1 MYKRAI
7 NFMVLLVLFLFS
19 SNTNAQQPSNL
30 KINGMIQLW
39 GLHSNE
45 TNTNST
51 FLLKRSELK
60 LSGSII
66 SDEVSFVFM
75 LDPASVPR
83 HLIQDLII
91 FYQVHPQARIAVGQM
106 HYPLTMEGLQG
117 SADLDFIDRAIIAGR
132 EYGDRRDI
140 GVCVSGSGT
149 VAEYALG
156 MFGGAGTN
164 ITDTNNSKD
173 FAGRVVF
180 NVAKN
185 IHVGASG
192 YYGPKNQLATDL
204 STVKRNRAGFEF
216 AYLGNHFSIKSE
228 FMQGSE
234 GSINNRG
241 YYGTVTYTRNSKV
254 QFGARFEGWDG
265 NLDLSDNGEYM
276 TTLGVNYK
284 LKGNAAKIMVNYLIR
299 AEQGPS
305 ISNNAFLTQFQV
317 EF

>member
-1 MYKRAI
+1 MYKHAI
-7 NFMVLLVLFLFS
+7 NLMVLLVVFLFS
-19 SNTNAQQPSNL
+19 SNANAQESSNIKL
-30 KINGMIQLW
+30 NGMIQLW
-39 GLHSNE
+39 GMHSNE
-45 TNTNST
+45 ASINST
-51 FLLKRSELK
+51 FLLKRSEFK

-66 SDEVSFVFM
+66 DEKVSYAFM

-91 FYQVHPQARIAVGQM
+91 FYQVHPQASIAVGQM

-132 EYGDRRDI
+132 EFGDRRDI
-140 GVCVSGSGT
+140 GVRLSGNSNM
-149 VAEYALG
+149 VEYTIG
-156 MFGGAGTN
+156 VFGGAGTN

-180 NVAKN
+180 NVAGN
-185 IHVGASG
+185 IHLGASG
-192 YYGPKNQLATDL
+192 YYGPKNQLAGDI
-204 STVKRNRAGFEF
+204 STVKRNRGGFEF

-265 NLDLSDNGEYM
+265 NLDLSDNGEYI
-276 TTLGVNYK
+276 TTLGVSYK
-284 LKGNAAKIMVNYLIR
+284 LKGNAAKIMANYLIR

-305 ISNNAFLTQFQV
+305 ISNNVILAQFQV
-317 EF
+317 AF

>member
-1 MYKRAI
+1 MYKHAI
-7 NFMVLLVLFLFS
+7 NLMVLLVVFLFS
-19 SNTNAQQPSNL
+19 ANVNAQESSNIKL
-30 KINGMIQLW
+30 NGMIQLW
-39 GLHSNE
+39 GMHSNE
-45 TNTNST
+45 ANINST
-51 FLLKRSELK
+51 FLLKRSEFK

-66 SDEVSFVFM
+66 DDKVSYAFM

-91 FYQVHPQARIAVGQM
+91 FYQVHPQASIAVGQM

-192 YYGPKNQLATDL
+192 YYGPKNQLAGDI

>member
-1 MYKRAI
+1 MYKYAKI
-7 NFMVLLVLFLFS
+7 SMVLFVLFLFS
-19 SNTNAQQPSNL
+19 SKTNAQEPSNL

-39 GLHSNE
+39 GMQSNE
-45 TNTNST
+45 ANINST
-51 FLLKRSELK
+51 FLLKRSEFK

-66 SDEVSFVFM
+66 ADKVSFAFM

-91 FYQVHPQARIAVGQM
+91 FYQVHPQARVAVGQM

-117 SADLDFIDRAIIAGR
+117 SAELDFIDRAIIAGR

-149 VAEYALG
+149 VAEYSVG
-156 MFGGAGTN
+156 IFGGAGTN

-180 NVAKN
+180 NVAEN

-192 YYGPKNQLATDL
+192 YYGPNNQLAGDI
-204 STVKRNRAGFEF
+204 SSVKRNRGGVEF
-216 AYLGNHFSIKSE
+216 AYLGNHFSLKSE

-234 GSINNRG
+234 GSIENRG
-241 YYGTVTYTRNSKV
+241 YYASVTYARNSKL

-284 LKGNAAKIMVNYLIR
+284 LKGNAAKIMVNYMIR

-305 ISNNAFLTQFQV
+305 ISNNVFLTQFQV
-317 EF
+317 AF